1 MRLDFDPA
9 IRERMINDIIM
20 RKMTAGDRRG
30 PRPHSAFEVAD
41 YLPAF
46 AGRPRLVGA
55 AVEAFWR
62 GAALVRF

>member
-1 MRLDFDPA
+1 MTKDV
-9 IRERMINDIIM
+9 IM
-20 RKMTAGDRRG
+20 REMKAEDRCG
-30 PRPHSAFEVAD
+30 LRPHSAFEVAD

-62 GAALVRF
+62 GAAFFRI

>member
-1 MRLDFDPA
+1 MREMKA
-9 IRERMINDIIM
+9 E
-20 RKMTAGDRRG
+20 DRSG
-30 PRPHSAFEVAD
+30 PQPRSAFEVAA

>member
-1 MRLDFDPA
+1 MP
-9 IRERMINDIIM
+9 RMAKDVIM
-20 RKMTAGDRRG
+20 REMGLGDRRG
-30 PRPHSAFEVAD
+30 PRSCSVVEVAD

>member
-1 MRLDFDPA
+1 MA
-9 IRERMINDIIM
+9 KGVIM
-20 RKMTAGDRRG
+20 REMRAGDRRG
-30 PRPHSAFEVAD
+30 PQPRSAFEVAD